1 MTASPSP
8 TEIVTRFLNA
18 IAEGRW
24 AEMADFY
31 AEDAVVEQP
40 MNVPDRLRLNGR
52 EALRHHFAQA
62 ADGPFDITP
71 HSVVIHTT
79 GDPEVVI
86 VEYEYDLRY
95 RPTARLSTVANI
107 QVFRIRD
114 GEIVATRDYH
124 DHLRFAAVAG
134 RAGQLAATLA

>member
-1 MTASPSP
+1 MTASP
-8 TEIVTRFLNA
+8 TEIVTRFLKA

-40 MNVPDRLRLNGR
+40 MNVPERLRINGR
-52 EALRHHFAQA
+52 EELRRHFAQA
-62 ADGPFDITP
+62 ADGPFEITP
-71 HSVVIHTT
+71 HTVVLHTT

-95 RPTARLSTVANI
+95 RPTGRLSTVANI
-107 QVFRIRD
+107 QVFRI
-114 GEIVATRDYH
+114 
-124 DHLRFAAVAG
+124 
-134 RAGQLAATLA
+134 